1 MNKKSIRILI
11 ILGVVILGVSISM
24 DSKEENDDIVF
35 HITLADPE
43 LYTNG
48 IYTNNFTIELYIP
61 IYT

>member
-43 LYTNG
+43 LYTN
-48 IYTNNFTIELYIP
+48 
-61 IYT
+61 